1 MALACL
7 GQLALAGALS
17 GCATSAA
24 DQAGTARA
32 AAQSGRVDL
41 EDDGLPAQVPP
52 VRGRQLPDDP
62 DEPYSPNY
70 GAPRPPVR
78 MTSAQ
83 EDSIVARAM
92 LAHEMRRP

>member
-1 MALACL
+1 
-7 GQLALAGALS
+7 
-17 GCATSAA
+17 
-24 DQAGTARA
+24 
-32 AAQSGRVDL
+32 
-41 EDDGLPAQVPP
+41 VPP

-70 GAPRPPVR
+70 GAPRAPVR